1 DLVDSQ
7 GAKLSVGSKYKIRF
21 ADGTEL
27 GPGHLGLGYS
37 MGGITLVSPRK
48 SNSGA
53 VFQFSLE
60 TGVTDKTWKTGKVGY
75 IGGKYSEL
83 DGKSVNKYISL
94 STPGDK
100 EVLAFWT
107 YEDASKGTGKSYGFI
122 AKQMPNRR
130 IALYARD
137 QKKNECG
144 LTVVGDTII
153 KDRSNLG
160 VALDCTFVK
169 VA

>member
-1 DLVDSQ
+1 
-7 GAKLSVGSKYKIRF
+7 
-21 ADGTEL
+21 
-27 GPGHLGLGYS
+27 

-53 VFQFSLE
+53 VFHFVLE
-60 TGVTDKTWKTGKVGY
+60 AGVTDKTWKSGKVAY
-75 IGGKYSEL
+75 IGGTFSEL

-94 STPGDK
+94 STPSDK

-107 YEDASKGTGKSYGFI
+107 YEDAQNERGHSYGFI
-122 AKQMPNRR
+122 AKQMPNHR

-137 QKKNECG
+137 QKRNECG
-144 LTVVGDTII
+144 LIVVGDKII

>member
-1 DLVDSQ
+1 
-7 GAKLSVGSKYKIRF
+7 
-21 ADGTEL
+21 
-27 GPGHLGLGYS
+27 
-37 MGGITLVSPRK
+37 MGGNTLVSPRK

-53 VFQFSLE
+53 VFHFSFE
-60 TGVTDKTWKTGKVGY
+60 TGVTDKTWKSGKVGY
-75 IGGKYSEL
+75 IGGRYSEL
-83 DGKSVNKYISL
+83 DGKSVNKYMSL
-94 STPGDK
+94 SSPGEK

-107 YEDASKGTGKSYGFI
+107 YEDAPKGTGKSYGFI

-137 QKKNECG
+137 QKRVECG
-144 LTVVGDTII
+144 LTVVGNTIG

>member
-1 DLVDSQ
+1 
-7 GAKLSVGSKYKIRF
+7 
-21 ADGTEL
+21 
-27 GPGHLGLGYS
+27 
-37 MGGITLVSPRK
+37 MGGTTLVSPRK

-53 VFQFSLE
+53 VFTFALE
-60 TGVTDKTWKTGKVGY
+60 PGVTDKTWKSGKVGY
-75 IGGKYSEL
+75 LGGKYSAL

-94 STPGDK
+94 STPGEK

-107 YEDASKGTGKSYGFI
+107 YEDAPKGTGKSYGFI

>member
-1 DLVDSQ
+1 MS
-7 GAKLSVGSKYKIRF
+7 A
-21 ADGTEL
+21 
-27 GPGHLGLGYS
+27 
-37 MGGITLVSPRK
+37 ITLVSPRK

-53 VFQFSLE
+53 VFSFALE
-60 TGVTDKTWKTGKVGY
+60 TGVTDKTWKSGNVGY
-75 IGGKYSEL
+75 IGGNYSGL
-83 DGKSVNKYISL
+83 DGKSVKKYISL
-94 STPGDK
+94 SAPSDK
-100 EVLAFWT
+100 EVLAFWA
-107 YEDASKGTGKSYGFI
+107 YEDSTGKGKSYGFI

-137 QKKNECG
+137 EKKHESG
-144 LTVVGDTII
+144 LIVVGDKII